1 MQQVIQT
8 IKESWEAIAVII
20 TGLGGFVGTYL
31 KWKRD
36 QNKSTAMLYQELER
50 LKKLIIEKVPK
61 DIQNAQTIAEQN
73 SLLEQL
79 KEHCPE
85 CYEKIKKLNNVQY

>member
-1 MQQVIQT
+1 MQFL
-8 IKESWEAIAVII
+8 KESWETIAVIF
-20 TGLGGFVGTYL
+20 TGVSGFIGVYV

-36 QNKSTAMLYQELER
+36 QNKSAAMLYQELER